1 MLYIKEL
8 GDYDTAVVMDTDDR
22 VEEITP
28 VKYLLEYAKLIKI
41 HGVNVEKGTVT
52 PFDIREYIER
62 CIARDKLM
70 LGVESKYSAYNGVLY
85 LEHVNLGTCRK
96 YPVIDGTYYL
106 GFGNIDEPVFESKF
120 PFEVV
125 LPKSCEMIQYQAFK
139 GTKLAKINLSYV
151 RRVGD
156 KAFQECKKL
165 KRIALNDIFEE
176 DEDPI
181 NLGDYCFESSGVQD
195 VELGEITFIPSN
207 CFSNCRELKSVK
219 ARNVRRLDYNAF
231 YNCDSLTSVEFG
243 EALET
248 IDGRGFF
255 NCNSL
260 KSIHLETVQSVGIEA
275 FARCYSL
282 NFVDLR
288 SLDVQSSGGSS
299 FLDTPLK
306 RAVLPRSSKD
316 LPKEFIYRHLAI
328 SDRDTVIKF
337 I

>member
-8 GDYDTAVVMDTDDR
+8 GDYDTAVVMDTDDM
-22 VEEITP
+22 VEEI
-28 VKYLLEYAKLIKI
+28 VAIENLLNYAKILRI
-41 HGVNVEKGTVT
+41 HGVDVETNTVT
-52 PFDIREYIER
+52 PFNMDEYIVR
-62 CIARDKLM
+62 YMARDKV
-70 LGVESKYSAYNGVLY
+70 LGVESKYSSYNGVFY
-85 LEHVNLGTCRK
+85 LEYVDMGSCRQ
-96 YPVIDGTYYL
+96 YRVADGTYFI
-106 GFGNIDEPVFESKF
+106 GFGNIEHPVFTSKY
-120 PFEVV
+120 PFEVI
-125 LPKSCEMIQYQAFK
+125 LPVSCKKIQYQAFK
-139 GTKLAKINLSYV
+139 GTRISKINLSHV
-151 RRVGD
+151 EAIGD
-156 KAFQECKKL
+156 KAFQNCQNLTEIC
-165 KRIALNDIFEE
+165 LNDVYV

-181 NLGDYCFESSGVQD
+181 NLGDYCFASSGVQG

-260 KSIHLETVQSVGIEA
+260 KSIHLETVQSVGVEA

>member
-8 GDYDTAVVMDTDDR
+8 GDYDTAIVFDTDDM

-28 VKYLLEYAKLIKI
+28 IKYLLEYAKIIKI

-52 PFDIREYIER
+52 PFDIQEYTER

-70 LGVESKYSAYNGVLY
+70 LGVESKYSTYNGVLY
-85 LEHVNLGTCRK
+85 LEYVNLGTCRK
-96 YPVIDGTYYL
+96 YPVIDGTYFL
-106 GFGNIDEPVFESKF
+106 GFGNIEHPVFTSKY
-120 PFEVV
+120 PFEVI
-125 LPKSCEMIQYQAFK
+125 LPVSCKKIQYQAFK
-139 GTKLAKINLSYV
+139 GTRISKINLSHV
-151 RRVGD
+151 EAIGD
-156 KAFQECKKL
+156 KAFQNCQNLTEIC
-165 KRIALNDIFEE
+165 LNDVYVD

-181 NLGDYCFESSGVQD
+181 NLGDYCFASSGVQG

-260 KSIHLETVQSVGIEA
+260 KSIHLETVQSVGVEA